1 MEKVFLFYF
10 TVNFDGKT
18 ISYNKALFMYDDDE
32 VKGKV
37 LFLTNMENV
46 YDVDI

>member
-1 MEKVFLFYF
+1 MEKVFYFIF

-32 VKGKV
+32 VKGKSFIFDEHGKC
-37 LFLTNMENV
+37 L
-46 YDVDI
+46 